1 MCVAPLTGVATSERT
16 LASDL
21 WLFATR
27 LDGSGALLL
36 DAAAAQLPSDMYVG
50 DPDSRDGFR

>member
-1 MCVAPLTGVATSERT
+1 MCVAPFQGVTISERFR
-16 LASDL
+16 ASVL

-36 DAAAAQLPSDMYVG
+36 DAAAAQLPSDMYVD
-50 DPDSRDGFR
+50 DPDSRDGFQ